1 MIEHSGLHKVFV
13 YKVLLFIFVIKI
25 TLKSLSFVLEG
36 SMIDKSELE
45 ISECQATDC
54 YIYFMVIASYPHLH
68 LEASLAC
75 PAGRVAGL
83 D

>member
-1 MIEHSGLHKVFV
+1 MV
-13 YKVLLFIFVIKI
+13 
-25 TLKSLSFVLEG
+25 
-36 SMIDKSELE
+36 DKSELE
-45 ISECQATDC
+45 ISERQATDC

-68 LEASLAC
+68 LEVSLDC